1 VNTWA
6 PQGGKKLSEQAL
18 PLEHQAMLNQLR
30 REAKRRQ
37 LAMEATISKEND
49 YGTAAHYLFVKSTM
63 RPAKDLLCG
72 VVEGY
77 LMLSSSMRERK
88 ETESY
93 LWGKLLMG
101 DMGWAQEDLNVGDL
115 LEQPVNE
122 HVQLYGLFG
131 ELAQRLKSAW
141 DCVSQAP
148 EETAKGHGVRKE
160 VVLTLNGKAPD
171 EVSEVVKTKRMQSNQ
186 KVTNQLCAGKYVLID
201 MQARIT

>member
-1 VNTWA
+1 
-6 PQGGKKLSEQAL
+6 
-18 PLEHQAMLNQLR
+18 
-30 REAKRRQ
+30 
-37 LAMEATISKEND
+37 
-49 YGTAAHYLFVKSTM
+49 
-63 RPAKDLLCG
+63 
-72 VVEGY
+72 
-77 LMLSSSMRERK
+77 MRERK

-115 LEQPVNE
+115 LEQPMNE